1 MRLASYV
8 DRILRGASPGRLPVD
23 GPRSIER
30 VVNLRTARALGIKIS
45 HSVLVRA
52 DRVIE

>member
-1 MRLASYV
+1 V
-8 DRILRGASPGRLPVD
+8 EE
-23 GPRSIER
+23 PRSIEL

-45 HSVLVRA
+45 QSVLVRA